1 MAVRQYIG
9 ARYVPRFL
17 GAYDPTTIYEALDVV
32 DNGAGTS
39 YIARK
44 TVPAGTSLINTDYWF
59 VYGASSGAILTLQNR
74 MDTAENNINDLQAV
88 TAGLTRRFIFIGDS
102 YGTISDNWIDDVISR
117 LDLTLNDNAFKVAA
131 ASTGFIGDTSIPG
144 DHTWLTLLTNAA
156 GSISD
161 HDTITDIIVCGGA
174 NDALSFTTSAALTT
188 AIASFCTYCRST
200 YPNAKISIGMIG
212 NSMNMTRLN
221 NLRAVTHCYK
231 EVQKKAVYINNSE
244 YLWRYSAFYNDDTH
258 PSAISSQS
266 IAGGIADYILTGTC
280 QGSNS
285 NGIQAVTFTPSGILA
300 GATAIGTTKL
310 STGYDNGIATGNFE
324 FVYSVPGNT
333 FTCSDGW
340 QELGSFTN
348 TYIYGGDY
356 LYIPGVFMFFDQTEN
371 QFMTLPATYRIRDKK
386 LYVKCPYK
394 GASGAADK
402 VYTTVKQYKIITHGF
417 SCPTLGN

>member
-17 GAYDPTTIYEALDVV
+17 GTYDATTIYEALDVV

-44 TVPAGTSLINTDYWF
+44 TVPAGTSLTDTDYWF

-74 MDTAENNINDLQAV
+74 MDTAENNISDLQAV
-88 TAGLTRRFIFIGDS
+88 TAGLTRRFIFISDS

-131 ASTGFIGDTSIPG
+131 ASTGFIGDTSLQG
-144 DHTWLTLLTNAA
+144 DYTWLTLLTNAA
-156 GSISD
+156 GSITD

-200 YPNAKISIGMIG
+200 YPNATISIGMIG
-212 NSMNMTRLN
+212 NSMNLTRLN

-244 YLWRYSAFYNDDTH
+244 YLWRFSGFYTDDTH
-258 PSAISSQS
+258 PSAVSSAS

-285 NGIQAVTFTPSGILA
+285 NGVQAVAFTPSGILA
-300 GATAIGTTKL
+300 GGTSLGSQLT
-310 STGYDNGIATGNFE
+310 TGYDNGIATGSFE
-324 FVYSVPGNT
+324 FVYSVSGNT
-333 FTCSDGW
+333 FTCSDAW
-340 QELGSFTN
+340 QELGSFTD
-348 TYIYGGDY
+348 TYIYGGDH
-356 LYIPGVFMFFDQTEN
+356 LYIPGVFMFYDATVN
-371 QFMTLPATYRIRDKK
+371 QFMTLPAIYRIRNKMI
-386 LYVKCPYK
+386 YVKCPYK
-394 GASGAADK
+394 GSSGVADK
-402 VYTTVKQYKIITHGF
+402 VYSNVTQFKVIRHGYT
-417 SCPTLGN
+417 CPTLGN